1 MKYERISCFF
11 LFIGFFLAVFRYLLC
26 FEVTWVKS
34 IMFFY
39 SLIFLL
45 SILFPL
51 SIDSFHIFFVFFL
64 FWLFFHHFI
73 VIFII
78 FFIIFLNILGVF
90 LLIFF
95 YFLIRPNGSIIINCL
110 ISKMLLDAHFFDML
124 IKLIWI
130 IHQLLGC
137 VHIYKLFVVQL
148 FFRYQTWYR

>member
-1 MKYERISCFF
+1 
-11 LFIGFFLAVFRYLLC
+11 
-26 FEVTWVKS
+26 
-34 IMFFY
+34 MFFY

-51 SIDSFHIFFVFFL
+51 SIDSFHLL
-64 FWLFFHHFI
+64 FI
-73 VIFII
+73 
-78 FFIIFLNILGVF
+78 F

-95 YFLIRPNGSIIINCL
+95 FFHYFFLFSILFFIIFFLFTIIVFLILWVFLFILLYVLIRPNGSIIINCL

-148 FFRYQTWYR
+148 FFRYQT